1 MRGAAEC
8 RILRP
13 VSHAPSAVPVEIS
26 GGPFPPDRQDV
37 LAAVLARVPGIEPEE
52 AALLAVVTPC
62 VVRAADEARL
72 VEDLFAAGFE
82 ARYVAEPVGTNPAV
96 LTTPADANVVPVAAS
111 VGPSRVGIW
120 IAVGALAVVGAGLVG
135 VGIGGR
141 RAEPPP
147 APATDVLPGVSE
159 AREVEPLLSTPAT
172 PAARPSE
179 EGAWTTYPTTRASE
193 TARTATLHSVRTGHH
208 DSYDRIVFEFAGTEL
223 PAIRV
228 ISGDLNPSTSLCRGE
243 IPLEGGESETLLV
256 SLGESVDAFG
266 GQSGPAVPLPTLIE
280 YWPACAG
287 AGAEYPDAL
296 VYGIGLDARRPY
308 RTLVLRDPLRF
319 VLDVQNGT

>member
-1 MRGAAEC
+1 M
-8 RILRP
+8 
-13 VSHAPSAVPVEIS
+13 PVEIS

-72 VEDLFAAGFE
+72 VEDLSAAGFE

-147 APATDVLPGVSE
+147 APATDVLPGVSV
-159 AREVEPLLSTPAT
+159 AREPVTDDPLPDALAT
-172 PAARPSE
+172 PPAE
-179 EGAWTTYPTTRASE
+179 EGGWTTG
-193 TARTATLHSVRTGHH
+193 RTSRSAEAGFPALPVAIRTGRHFG
-208 DSYDRIVFEFAGTEL
+208 YDRVVFEF
-223 PAIRV
+223 
-228 ISGDLNPSTSLCRGE
+228 D
-243 IPLEGGESETLLV
+243 GESMPAASV
-256 SLGESVDAFG
+256 SFGSRFATVCESDGEVEVEGATALAVAF
-266 GQSGPAVPLPTLIE
+266 SAGPADVTRSVPPAALDQQPRLPVLRDIASTCSL
-280 YWPACAG
+280 YV
-287 AGAEYPDAL
+287 PDVSWL
-296 VYGIGLDARRPY
+296 IGLAESRPY